1 MWTEGVRLVPGGEV
15 KGDPMSTAPT
25 GRRAQ
30 NRRARHDQLMAAA
43 TEIIAESGVD
53 GLTMQAVSER
63 VDCAVGTIY
72 TYFTSKSALV
82 AEIQIAALATLTDSF
97 ERSREVWDVEI
108 EAAGLDDGLAS
119 LVRIVAFGE
128 LFTAGPSLHPRE
140 FELLQ
145 LLISTE
151 RRSVDDADTAKV
163 AGPSLEL
170 LFSLQRLVVAAIDS
184 GTLSLRTMPDGG
196 TDDALSRTIRWVGGL
211 NGALLVSNATASPDW
226 LSADLLDGRQLAL
239 RLAEDLLLG
248 WGAPLL
254 TLEAAHRF
262 VAGLA
267 ERDLLLRPGRTERS
281 VAAADGGT

>member
-1 MWTEGVRLVPGGEV
+1 MTTPQ
-15 KGDPMSTAPT
+15 P
-25 GRRAQ
+25 GRRAR

-82 AEIQIAALATLTDSF
+82 AEIQITALRTLTDSF
-97 ERSREVWDVEI
+97 ERSCEVWDAEI
-108 EAAGLDDGLAS
+108 DAAGLDEGLAS

-128 LFTAGPSLHPRE
+128 LFTAGPTLHPRE

-151 RRSVDDADTAKV
+151 RRSVDDQDTPKV
-163 AGPSLEL
+163 VGPALEL
-170 LFSLQRLVVAAIDS
+170 LFSLQRLVADAVET
-184 GTLSLRTMPDGG
+184 GTLSLRTMPDGS

-211 NGALLVSNATASPDW
+211 NGALLVSNATSHPDW

-248 WGAPLL
+248 WGAPPR

-262 VAGLA
+262 VAELA
-267 ERDLLLRPGRTERS
+267 DRDLLMRAGRTERS
-281 VAAADGGT
+281 EATTDSAP